1 MDWVCS
7 MTLGRPGGPMR
18 ASAPYKGGS
27 YGEAAK
33 PSGLAARGRDY
44 CVVVSTTSPIGAV
57 RVTLRGAAA
66 VWV

>member
-7 MTLGRPGGPMR
+7 MTLGQPGGPMR

-33 PSGLAARGRDY
+33 PA
-44 CVVVSTTSPIGAV
+44 
-57 RVTLRGAAA
+57 
-66 VWV
+66 

>member
-1 MDWVCS
+1 
-7 MTLGRPGGPMR
+7 MTLGWPSGPMR

-27 YGEAAK
+27 YGEVEEPLRPFAI
-33 PSGLAARGRDY
+33 RGRDY